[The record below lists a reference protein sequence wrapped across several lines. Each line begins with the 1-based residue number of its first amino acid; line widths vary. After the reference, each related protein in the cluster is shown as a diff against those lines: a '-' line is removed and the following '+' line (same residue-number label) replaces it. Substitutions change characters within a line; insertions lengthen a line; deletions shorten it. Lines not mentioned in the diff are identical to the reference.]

1 MNGLDKLYTQKQQ
14 EVLKYYFNHNFFMLI
29 LHGAKRAGKTIL
41 NIDLLL
47 NELRYIRRRAAEAGV
62 KTPQYILA
70 GSSIGSIQRNVI
82 TEIENR
88 YSLRI
93 KLDKFNTFK
102 LFGVR
107 VCCFGHDDIG
117 CLSVIRG
124 MTAWGAFI
132 NEATM
137 SNRDVFDEIISR
149 CSAKG
154 SRILADTNPDNPLH
168 WLKAEYIDKADQK
181 RIAEFHFE
189 LDDNTF
195 LDKKYIANI
204 KATTPTGMFY
214 DRNILGLWVTPEGI
228 VYKDFDRKRHVISS
242 LRGIKFDKYFAGVD
256 WGYEHWGSIVV
267 FGKSEDKF
275 YLLAEIT
282 KKHEDVKEFWLPKAL
297 AIKEVFGNIVFY
309 CDSARPEY
317 VQAFQNAGLNAVN
330 ANKAVL
336 EGITDV
342 ATLMKSDKFFAYE
355 KGLVNFEKEIYSYVW
370 DDKKDEPVKAN
381 DDVMDAVRYAIHSE
395 VCDVDKAMAI
405 EGLQL

>member
-1 MNGLDKLYTQKQQ
+1 MNLNKLYTLKQQ
-14 EVLKYYFNHNFFMLI
+14 DVLKFYFNKQFFMLI

-41 NIDLLL
+41 DIDLFI
-47 NELRYIRRRAAEAGV
+47 NELRNIRDRAAEMGV

-70 GSSIGSIQRNVI
+70 GSSIGSIQRNII

-88 YSLRI
+88 FGLQI
-93 KLDKFNTFK
+93 KLDKFNTFT

-137 SNRDVFDEIISR
+137 ANREVFDEIISR

-154 SRILADTNPDNPLH
+154 SRILADTNPADPLH
-168 WLKAEYIDKADQK
+168 WLKVDYIDKADK
-181 RIAEFHFE
+181 KHIAEFHFE

-195 LDKKYIANI
+195 LDKKYVQNI
-204 KATTPTGMFY
+204 KATTPSGMFY
-214 DRNILGLWVTPEGI
+214 DRNIRGLWVTPEGV
-228 VYKDFDRKRHVISS
+228 VYKDFDKSKHI
-242 LRGIKFDKYFAGVD
+242 IKTLSGLKFEKYVAGVD
-256 WGYEHWGSIVV
+256 WGFEHFGSIVV
-267 FGKSEDKF
+267 FGITSQKDF
-275 YLLAEIT
+275 YLLSEIT
-282 KKHEDVKEFWLPKAL
+282 KQHEDVDGFWLPKAL
-297 AIKEVFGNIVFY
+297 KIKEIFGDIVFY

-317 VQAFQNAGLNAVN
+317 VAKFQNAGLNAVN
-330 ANKAVL
+330 ANKNVL

-342 ATLMKSDKFFAYE
+342 ATLIKSNKFFCYQ

-370 DDKKDEPVKAN
+370 DDKKDEPIKKN
-381 DDVMDAVRYAIHSE
+381 DDVMDAVRYAVHSE
-395 VCDVDKAMAI
+395 LCDVDKIVAL
-405 EGLQL
+405 EGLNV